1 MLDVYLVMRQ
11 IALKPQ
17 DIVVAL
23 KIALIGSGKRTFAHL
38 ANELAMPASEVHAS
52 THRSEQAGIITT
64 SLGDGLNIIKPA
76 LREFLVH
83 GVRYAF
89 PAVFGG
95 IARGVPTA
103 SGGPSLSK
111 LLTMSDEGPPVW
123 PYVAGEA
130 RGPALCPLY
139 PKAPAAAAKDP
150 AFYDFLTLIDA
161 MRVGGARDR
170 EIAKAEVE
178 KRLK

>member
-1 MLDVYLVMRQ
+1 MRQ

-17 DIVVAL
+17 DVVVAL

-52 THRSEQAGIITT
+52 AHRGEQAGIITT
-64 SLGDGLNIIKPA
+64 SLGDGLRVIKPA

-95 IARGVPTA
+95 ITRGIPTA
-103 SGGPSLSK
+103 SAGPTLSK
-111 LLTMSDEGPPVW
+111 LLITSDEGPPVW
-123 PYVAGEA
+123 PYVGGET

-139 PKAPAAAAKDP
+139 PKAPVAAAKEP
-150 AFYDFLTLIDA
+150 VFYDVLTLIDA
-161 MRVGGARDR
+161 IRVGGARDR
-170 EIAKAEVE
+170 EIAEAELE
-178 KRLK
+178 KRLT

>member
-1 MLDVYLVMRQ
+1 MRQ

-52 THRSEQAGIITT
+52 THRSKQAGIITT
-64 SLGDGLNIIKPA
+64 SLGDGLSIIKPA

-103 SGGPSLSK
+103 SGGPSLQTVVQTRGKSVGQQIAHRSVREQSGRRHSRR
-111 LLTMSDEGPPVW
+111 LLGPR
-123 PYVAGEA
+123 ALRGEHH
-130 RGPALCPLY
+130 
-139 PKAPAAAAKDP
+139 
-150 AFYDFLTLIDA
+150 IDA
-161 MRVGGARDR
+161 HWLLRAECRGG
-170 EIAKAEVE
+170 
-178 KRLK
+178 

>member
-1 MLDVYLVMRQ
+1 MRQ

-23 KIALIGSGKRTFAHL
+23 KIALIGSGVRTFAHL

-52 THRSEQAGIITT
+52 TKRSEQAGIITA
-64 SLGDGLNIIKPA
+64 SHGAGLSATKPA
-76 LREFLVH
+76 LREFLIH
-83 GVRYAF
+83 GVKYAF

-103 SGGPSLSK
+103 SAGPTLSQ
-111 LLTMSDEGPPVW
+111 LLIASEEGPPVW
-123 PYVAGEA
+123 PYVTGEV

-139 PKAPAAAAKDP
+139 PKAPDAAARDP
-150 AFYDFLTLIDA
+150 ALYDVLTLIDA
-161 MRVGGARDR
+161 IRVGGARDR
-170 EIAKAEVE
+170 EIAKAELE
-178 KRLK
+178 KRLA

>member
-1 MLDVYLVMRQ
+1 MRQ

-17 DIVVAL
+17 DVVVAL
-23 KIALIGSGKRTFAHL
+23 KIALIGSGKRTFARL

-64 SLGDGLNIIKPA
+64 SLGDGLCVMKPA

-83 GVRYAF
+83 GVKYAF

-95 IARGVPTA
+95 VTRGVLTA
-103 SGGPSLSK
+103 SGGPTLSK
-111 LLTMSDEGPPVW
+111 LLITSDEGPPVW
-123 PYVAGEA
+123 PYFAGEA

-139 PKAPAAAAKDP
+139 PKAPDAAAKDP
-150 AFYDFLTLIDA
+150 GFYDLLTLIDA
-161 MRVGGARDR
+161 IRVGGARDR
-170 EIAKAEVE
+170 EIAEAELE
-178 KRLK
+178 KRLT